1 MEILTIQ
8 SNETKI
14 CWEKVKILRKGL
26 DKPKPSAIKMMKKH
40 DGSKC
45 VSAEENAEVFRQHFH
60 KLYEREPVFDPT
72 VIDLLESQPVFDG
85 LIILLLIKK
94 SLKLPNR

>member
-1 MEILTIQ
+1 MCIRDR
-8 SNETKI
+8 
-14 CWEKVKILRKGL
+14 VKILRKGL

-60 KLYEREPVFDPT
+60 KLYEREPVFDPM

-85 LIILLLIKK
+85 LDH
-94 SLKLPNR
+94 PY